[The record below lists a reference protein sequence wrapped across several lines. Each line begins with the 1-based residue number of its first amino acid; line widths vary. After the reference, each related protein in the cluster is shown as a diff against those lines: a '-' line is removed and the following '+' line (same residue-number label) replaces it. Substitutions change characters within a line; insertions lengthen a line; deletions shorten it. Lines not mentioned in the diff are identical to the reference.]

1 MIVSDI
7 IAALDLPSGARVV
20 RRVPKML
27 LAEHGAPTA
36 AEKLL
41 QQSYHLAPCP
51 TTRDHLYRPGARRS
65 IDSRLSSNHPNNATP
80 A

>member
-7 IAALDLPSGARVV
+7 IAALDLPPGAGVD

-36 AEKLL
+36 ADKLL
-41 QQSYHLAPCP
+41 QQSYAGKVKLTHTAP
-51 TTRDHLYRPGARRS
+51 TSRYKTSRRS
-65 IDSRLSSNHPNNATP
+65 PP
-80 A
+80 ADRPR

>member
-7 IAALDLPSGARVV
+7 IAALDLPPGAGVD

-36 AEKLL
+36 ADKLL
-41 QQSYHLAPCP
+41 QQSYAGKVKLTHTAPTSRC
-51 TTRDHLYRPGARRS
+51 RS
-65 IDSRLSSNHPNNATP
+65 A
-80 A
+80 

>member
-36 AEKLL
+36 ADKLL
-41 QQSYHLAPCP
+41 RQSYAGKVNLTHPAP
-51 TTRDHLYRPGARRS
+51 TSMQKRVNRGGGL
-65 IDSRLSSNHPNNATP
+65 
-80 A
+80 